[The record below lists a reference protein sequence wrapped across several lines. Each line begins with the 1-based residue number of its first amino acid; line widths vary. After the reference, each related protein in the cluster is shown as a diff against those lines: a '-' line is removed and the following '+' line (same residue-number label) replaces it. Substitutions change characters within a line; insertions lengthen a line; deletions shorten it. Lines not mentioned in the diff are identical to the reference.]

1 MMKELYNILKE
12 CCPRVDFE
20 RQKKLITNKI
30 IDSMD
35 IVNIISA
42 LEERYNISIEFDMIS
57 PENFD
62 SVESIEAM
70 VKRLQAG

>member
-1 MMKELYNILKE
+1 MEELNLLLKE
-12 CCPRVDFE
+12 CCPMVDFSKE
-20 RQKKLITNKI
+20 KNLITNKT

-42 LEERYNISIEFDMIS
+42 LEEKYNISIEFEMIS

-62 SVESIEAM
+62 SVESIETM
-70 VKRLQAG
+70 VKRLQEG

>member
-1 MMKELYNILKE
+1 MEELNLLLKE
-12 CCPRVDFE
+12 CCPMVDFSKE
-20 RQKKLITNKI
+20 KNLITNKT

-42 LEERYNISIEFDMIS
+42 LEEKFNISIEFEMIT
-57 PENFD
+57 PDNFD

-70 VKRLQAG
+70 VKRLQEG

>member
-1 MMKELYNILKE
+1 MEEINLLLKE
-12 CCPRVDFE
+12 CCPMVDFSKE
-20 RQKKLITNKI
+20 KSLITNKT

-42 LEERYNISIEFDMIS
+42 LEEKYNISIEFEMIS

-70 VKRLQAG
+70 VKRLQEG

>member
-1 MMKELYNILKE
+1 MEELNLLLKE
-12 CCPRVDFE
+12 CCPMVDFSKE
-20 RQKKLITNKI
+20 KNLITNKT

-42 LEERYNISIEFDMIS
+42 LEEKYNISIEFEMIS

-70 VKRLQAG
+70 VKRLQEG